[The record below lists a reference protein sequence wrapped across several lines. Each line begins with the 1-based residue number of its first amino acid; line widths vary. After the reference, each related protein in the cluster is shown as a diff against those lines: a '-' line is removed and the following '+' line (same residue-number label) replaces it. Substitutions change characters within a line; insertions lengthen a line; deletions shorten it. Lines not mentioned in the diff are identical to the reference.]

1 MASSLQTSI
10 HGRSLSRWKI
20 FRELSSTMLSLRRF
34 PLVEEPGAVMRVLKE
49 WLKALRVWVMLHV
62 KYRGCR
68 VGKGFH
74 MGASVSIGSG
84 LVAGDYVY
92 IGPHSQLPP
101 HVHIG
106 NYSSLSA
113 HVAIVGSDHNYN
125 KPGVPIVFSG
135 RPPSQVTTIGQDVLI
150 GHGAILL
157 RGVSIGNG
165 AVVGAG
171 AIVTKD
177 VPPYVIVVGVPA
189 KVLRYRFDEQEQAI
203 HERMLAQPTKRGQ
216 HPGPLR

>member
-1 MASSLQTSI
+1 V
-10 HGRSLSRWKI
+10 
-20 FRELSSTMLSLRRF
+20 
-34 PLVEEPGAVMRVLKE
+34 VERGAVVRTLKE
-49 WLKALRVWVMLHV
+49 WLKALRVWVMLRV

-74 MGASVSIGSG
+74 VGASVSIGSG

-106 NYSSLSA
+106 NYASLSA
-113 HVAIVGSDHNYN
+113 HVAIVGSDHNCD
-125 KPGVPIVFSG
+125 KPGIPIVYSG
-135 RPPSQVTTIGQDVLI
+135 RPPSQVTTIGEDVLI

-157 RGVSIGNG
+157 RGVTIGNG

-177 VPPYVIVVGVPA
+177 VPPYAIVVGVPA
-189 KVLRYRFDEQEQAI
+189 KVLRYRFDEEEQAI
-203 HERMLAQPTKRGQ
+203 HERMLAQPAKRGQ
-216 HPGPLR
+216 HPGPLM